1 MLGFVGDL
9 VPLFWSFEQI
19 HLQWEI
25 FREVEGLN
33 SQICL
38 YAVFGFHKVLMLAL
52 YGFSLLVCP
61 QPLGHNSP
69 HRKVIQNELIRQRS
83 IKKSLVIM
91 LVMYLGLVNCVF

>member
-25 FREVEGLN
+25 SREVEGLN

-38 YAVFGFHKVLMLAL
+38 YAIFSFHRVWVLAL

-61 QPLGHNSP
+61 QPLIHNSP
-69 HRKVIQNELIRQRS
+69 HRKVIQNELIRQS
-83 IKKSLVIM
+83 SMKKIL
-91 LVMYLGLVNCVF
+91 LLC